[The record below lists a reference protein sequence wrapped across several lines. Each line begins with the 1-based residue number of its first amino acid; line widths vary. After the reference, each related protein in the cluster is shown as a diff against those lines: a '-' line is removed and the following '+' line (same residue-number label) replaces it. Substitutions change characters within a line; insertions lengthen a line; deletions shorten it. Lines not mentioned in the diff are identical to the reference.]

1 MPPIAILSAILV
13 AVCWGAN
20 FSAAHL
26 AMQEFPPLLTV
37 LLRFVGISVLL
48 APFALTRPWPRLRD
62 ALVIS
67 FLLVSLQF
75 GLLFTALSMGLSIT
89 STIIATQLGVPF
101 SCVFAAIVFKDYLG
115 PWRAGGLAVAF
126 VGVIVVAG
134 TPNAASH
141 GLAFALAMA
150 AALSWS
156 CANLYMKRA
165 PKIATVPFLFWTSL
179 FAVPPLLAL
188 SLLIEHPT
196 VELLASAH
204 AHTWAAIAYSL
215 IFSSVIGY
223 GLWNYLISHY
233 PVSQVVPYS
242 LLVPVA
248 GIAVGALMFADEPV
262 GTRSLIGGALTI
274 VGVAVI
280 SFRRPGLAVEAEKQ

>member
-48 APFALTRPWPRLRD
+48 APWALRRPWPRLRD
-62 ALVIS
+62 ALMIS
-67 FLLVSLQF
+67 LLLVTIQF
-75 GLLFTALSMGLSIT
+75 GLLFMALSMGLSIT

-101 SCVFAAIVFKDYLG
+101 SCVLAAILFKDYLG
-115 PWRAGGLAVAF
+115 PWRSGGLALAF

-141 GLAFALAMA
+141 GLAFLLAIA
-150 AALSWS
+150 AALTWS

-165 PKIATVPFLFWTSL
+165 AKISTIPFLFWTSL
-179 FAVPPLLAL
+179 FAVPPLFAL
-188 SLLIEHPT
+188 SLLMEHPT
-196 VELLASAH
+196 LALLTA
-204 AHTWAAIAYSL
+204 AHTHTWVAIAYSL
-215 IFSSVIGY
+215 VFSSMIGY

-233 PVSQVVPYS
+233 PVSMVVPYS

-248 GIAVGALMFADEPV
+248 GIAVGALMFDDEPV
-262 GTRSLIGGALTI
+262 GLRSLIGGALTI
-274 VGVAVI
+274 LGVAVI
-280 SFRRPGLAVEAEKQ
+280 SVRRPGLAATAEKQ